1 MVSLERV
8 EYNLSDSQVSSNPW
22 GNDALAGC
30 VYATPLVARCD
41 DLAGQGMPSDA
52 H

>member
-1 MVSLERV
+1 MLSLERV
-8 EYNLSDSQVSSNPW
+8 EYDLSDSQVSSNPW

-30 VYATPLVARCD
+30 IYATPLVACCD
-41 DLAGQGMPSDA
+41 DLAGQGAPSDM